1 MKEEKCRFC
10 ASILD
15 RIKKE
20 IDKRN
25 VLYDHGVDL
34 INYENEYT
42 TCLMDC
48 LVHILDKKNIKEDIE
63 WWLYEDVDKEM
74 WINEIKYDVS
84 DSYEFLK
91 VVMYE

>member
-10 ASILD
+10 ADILD

-42 TCLMDC
+42 ACLMDT
-48 LVHILDKKNIKEDIE
+48 LVYILDKKGIKEDIE
-63 WWLYEDVDKEM
+63 WWLYEDGKDL
-74 WINEIKYDVS
+74 WINDVKKDVT

-91 VVMYE
+91 IVMYE